1 MLKRLKEKT
10 NDEKMR
16 LRMNKRVNFIF
27 AVIIFAFVLIVLR
40 LGYLQIVQG
49 SQYNQMIRESENVTV
64 NESVPRGR
72 ILDRNGNVIV
82 DNASK
87 KSITY
92 TRGKNTNQEEI
103 MDTAKKLSQLI
114 KMDTSKITERDKK
127 DFWIQKNPNQAKKLM
142 KKEQQL
148 YENGDISQ
156 DDYDNTLR
164 HKISDKDLDTLS
176 KKDLE
181 VLAIY
186 REMMQ
191 GSTLSPRTIKNDKVT
206 DEEYASVSQKLSD
219 LPGINTE
226 MDWDRKYPYGKTL

>member
-92 TRGKNTNQEEI
+92 TRGKNTNQDEI

-127 DFWIQKNPNQAKKLM
+127 DFWIQKIL
-142 KKEQQL
+142 
-148 YENGDISQ
+148 
-156 DDYDNTLR
+156 
-164 HKISDKDLDTLS
+164 
-176 KKDLE
+176 
-181 VLAIY
+181 
-186 REMMQ
+186 
-191 GSTLSPRTIKNDKVT
+191 IKPKN
-206 DEEYASVSQKLSD
+206 
-219 LPGINTE
+219 
-226 MDWDRKYPYGKTL
+226 

>member
-16 LRMNKRVNFIF
+16 HHMNQRINFIF
-27 AVIIFAFVLIVLR
+27 AIIIFAFVAIVLR
-40 LGYLQIVQG
+40 LGYLQIAQG

-92 TRGKNTNQEEI
+92 TRGKNTNQQEI
-103 MDTAKKLSQLI
+103 LNTAKKLSKLI

-127 DFWIQKNPNQAKKLM
+127 DFWILKHPDKAKDLM

-156 DDYDNTLR
+156 EDYDQQLLT
-164 HKISDKDLDTLS
+164 KISEQQLDSLS
-176 KKDLE
+176 KKDLQ

-191 GSTLSPRTIKNDKVT
+191 GSTLSPRTIKKDKVT
-206 DEEYASVSQKLSD
+206 DEEYASVSQKVS
-219 LPGINTE
+219 GFT
-226 MDWDRKYPYGKTL
+226 RH